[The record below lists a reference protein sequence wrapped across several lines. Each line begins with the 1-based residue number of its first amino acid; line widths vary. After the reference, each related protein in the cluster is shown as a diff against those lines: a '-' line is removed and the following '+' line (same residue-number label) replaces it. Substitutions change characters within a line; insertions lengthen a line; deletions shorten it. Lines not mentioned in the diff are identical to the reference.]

1 MHGLAYTI
9 QRSQNAVTTKRCPL
23 KPLQTLT
30 KIFLKHLSSFWQGP
44 ASLLSYSR
52 IVWGG
57 GVSMIHQA
65 TVRSKMPHASSE
77 AIVFQWG
84 SKSRMKD
91 NNVFLE
97 SSWIVSFLKLDNRKE

>member
-9 QRSQNAVTTKRCPL
+9 QRSQSAVTTKRCPL
-23 KPLQTLT
+23 KPLQTLRR
-30 KIFLKHLSSFWQGP
+30 IFLNSFGRAQLP
-44 ASLLSYSR
+44 CYR
-52 IVWGG
+52 IPELFGGG

-97 SSWIVSFLKLDNRKE
+97 SSWIVSFLKLDSMKE